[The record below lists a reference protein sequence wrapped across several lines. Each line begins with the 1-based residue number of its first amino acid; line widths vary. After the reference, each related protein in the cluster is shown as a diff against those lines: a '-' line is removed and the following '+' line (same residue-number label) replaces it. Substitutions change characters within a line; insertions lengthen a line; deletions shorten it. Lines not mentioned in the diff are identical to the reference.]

1 MKYPEFYLTDDKY
14 QFIWEYPQKRK
25 LKKYT
30 HSLLGKDGKQ
40 PFTIHMSR
48 EAIKKL
54 IGEMVKVL

>member
-1 MKYPEFYLTDDKY
+1 MKYPEFYITDDGV
-14 QFIWEYPQKRK
+14 QFISEYPQKGK

-48 EAIKKL
+48 EGMKKL
-54 IGEMVKVL
+54 IGEMVKAL